1 MNSPKTH
8 WKEVFKMNNETLEAI
23 EILEIALEYDLER
36 KYLSKY
42 KKKLTSHLVDSY
54 ALSEWLRNKYDFSMQ
69 FQNRFDIHQV
79 YNDFVK
85 WLNENIS

>member
-1 MNSPKTH
+1 
-8 WKEVFKMNNETLEAI
+8 MNNGTLEAI
-23 EILEIALEYDLER
+23 EILEFALEYELER

-42 KKKLTSHLVDSY
+42 KKELTSPLVDSY
-54 ALSEWLRNKYDFSMQ
+54 AREWLRNKYDFSMQ

>member
-1 MNSPKTH
+1 
-8 WKEVFKMNNETLEAI
+8 MNNETLEAI
-23 EILEIALEYDLER
+23 EILEFALEYDLER

-42 KKKLTSHLVDSY
+42 KKELTSLLVDSY
-54 ALSEWLRNKYDFSMQ
+54 ALSEWLRNKYDFNMQ

-85 WLNENIS
+85 WLNENIY

>member
-1 MNSPKTH
+1 M
-8 WKEVFKMNNETLEAI
+8 FKINNETLEAI
-23 EILEIALEYDLER
+23 EILEFALEYDLER

-42 KKKLTSHLVDSY
+42 KKELTSPLVDSY
-54 ALSEWLRNKYDFSMQ
+54 ALSEWLRNKYDFNMQ

-85 WLNENIS
+85 WLNENNY

>member
-1 MNSPKTH
+1 
-8 WKEVFKMNNETLEAI
+8 MNNETLEAI

-42 KKKLTSHLVDSY
+42 KKELTSSLVDSY
-54 ALSEWLRNKYDFSMQ
+54 ALGEWLRNKYDFNMQ

>member
-1 MNSPKTH
+1 
-8 WKEVFKMNNETLEAI
+8 MNNETLEAI
-23 EILEIALEYDLER
+23 EILEIALEYELER

-42 KKKLTSHLVDSY
+42 KKELTSPLVDSY
-54 ALSEWLRNKYDFSMQ
+54 ALSEWLRNKYDFNMQ

-85 WLNENIS
+85 WLNENSCWHHPETMVY

>member
-1 MNSPKTH
+1 
-8 WKEVFKMNNETLEAI
+8 MNNETLEAI

-36 KYLSKY
+36 KYLLKY
-42 KKKLTSHLVDSY
+42 KKELTSPLVDSY
-54 ALSEWLRNKYDFSMQ
+54 ALSEWLRNKYDFNMQ

-85 WLNENIS
+85 WLNENIYWHHPETMVY